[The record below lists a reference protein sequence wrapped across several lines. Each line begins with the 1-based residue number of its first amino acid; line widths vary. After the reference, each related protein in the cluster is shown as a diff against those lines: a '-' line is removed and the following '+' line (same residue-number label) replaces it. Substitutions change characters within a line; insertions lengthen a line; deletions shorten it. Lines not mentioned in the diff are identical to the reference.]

1 MRVKVIDASA
11 LAALLFDEPEAD
23 DIVSLIANTRL
34 AAPNLIGFEVANVCV
49 MKCRRNPSERLK
61 LLSAFGCL
69 ADFRVEQVEVDQKAV
84 SNLALETGLTAYDAS
99 YLWLANRLGASIV
112 TLDKQLAKAAAL
124 SR

>member
-1 MRVKVIDASA
+1 
-11 LAALLFDEPEAD
+11 
-23 DIVSLIANTRL
+23 
-34 AAPNLIGFEVANVCV
+34 
-49 MKCRRNPSERLK
+49 
-61 LLSAFGCL
+61 L
-69 ADFRVEQVEVDQKAV
+69 ADFRVEQVEVDQTAV